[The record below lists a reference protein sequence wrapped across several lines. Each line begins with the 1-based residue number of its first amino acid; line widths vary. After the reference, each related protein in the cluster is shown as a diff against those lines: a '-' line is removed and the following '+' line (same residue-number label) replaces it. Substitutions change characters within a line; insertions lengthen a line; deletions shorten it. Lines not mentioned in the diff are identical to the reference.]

1 MRAGWRR
8 IRSKTLSKV
17 YEGLFIFPE
26 ALDEAGLDQAIER
39 VKEELEKLGGSL
51 DSSVRMG
58 KKQFALAMKKEKSGY
73 YVVLVFS
80 LAADQVDA
88 FKARLKLSTNV
99 FRHQFSALD
108 PASLTET
115 AAETAVETAAEA

>member
-1 MRAGWRR
+1 
-8 IRSKTLSKV
+8 LSKV

-26 ALDEAGLDQAIER
+26 ALDETGLDQAIER

-51 DSSVRMG
+51 DSSSRMG
-58 KKQFALAMKKEKSGY
+58 KKQFARAMKKEKSGY

-80 LAADQVDA
+80 LPGDQVDA

-99 FRHQFSALD
+99 FRHHFSAVD
-108 PASLTET
+108 PASLTG
-115 AAETAVETAAEA
+115 AAAEA